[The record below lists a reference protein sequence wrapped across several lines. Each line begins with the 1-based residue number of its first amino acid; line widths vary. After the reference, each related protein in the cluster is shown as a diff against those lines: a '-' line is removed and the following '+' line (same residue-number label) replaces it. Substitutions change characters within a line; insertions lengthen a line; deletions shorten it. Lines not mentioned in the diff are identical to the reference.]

1 MKAEDFLE
9 LKGWSKDNLTM
20 GGVLFMGIAELLEEY
35 ASQQCQ
41 KRDEIIKVQDEL
53 VEWLNQECPA
63 VVPPLEPY
71 NNYDLTHTF
80 CDSLRMRLDKIEQL
94 KSEISNENRKSS

>member
-1 MKAEDFLE
+1 MKAEDKFGPVDLANVE
-9 LKGWSKDNLTM
+9 PDKINLKC
-20 GGVLFMGIAELLEEY
+20 E
-35 ASQQCQ
+35 QCQ